1 MTQFENITKYL
12 LNDEQVLYDS
22 SLLTQLSTKMIEQHA
37 ENNVRWS
44 VINYCKL
51 LFNFLKDPPYLI

>member
-37 ENNVRWS
+37 ENNVR
-44 VINYCKL
+44 
-51 LFNFLKDPPYLI
+51 